1 MKQKFVTNLVLIIL
15 LNLLI
20 KPLWIFGIDR
30 HVQVIT
36 GPEVFGM
43 YTTLLSVSFLMN
55 ILLDL
60 GITNYN
66 NRNISQNHQLLRK
79 NFSNIVALKFI
90 LALVYCIVVFS
101 VAGIL
106 GYDSQRFAI
115 LAFLVLNQ
123 FLTSFTL
130 YLRSNIAGM
139 QMHTA
144 NSLISVLDRAL
155 MIVFC
160 AVLIWGG
167 LTDKPFQ
174 IEWFVYAQ
182 TAAYLI
188 TTLFTFGIVLWKS
201 KFPRFRF
208 DRLFFIVVLK
218 QSLPYA
224 LLVLLMTA
232 YTRADMVIIDKVM
245 GGPTQAGIYNHGFRL
260 FDAAYQF
267 AMLFAVLLFPMFSK
281 MLAQKDS
288 IVELTRLSSL
298 LLFVPSIAFAVGSM
312 FYREEIMILMEYEE
326 VVASASI
333 YSLLMFAFLGM
344 AGTIIYGTLLTA
356 NGNLRILNLTS
367 AIALVINITLNIIL
381 IPKYM
386 ALGAAITAVVTQ
398 GFVGLSQY
406 LIAARKF
413 KFGVDPRLIF
423 KLAVFILGVLGLG
436 LGSKQIDYSWWVR
449 FLGMLA
455 SSMILAM
462 ALNLIDLKSM
472 IKLVFNG
479 EEMREGKAG
488 QK

>member
-1 MKQKFVTNLVLIIL
+1 
-15 LNLLI
+15 
-20 KPLWIFGIDR
+20 
-30 HVQVIT
+30 
-36 GPEVFGM
+36 
-43 YTTLLSVSFLMN
+43 MN
-55 ILLDL
+55 IAVNCRLLQK
-60 GITNYN
+60 G
-66 NRNISQNHQLLRK
+66 QLE
-79 NFSNIVALKFI
+79 
-90 LALVYCIVVFS
+90 
-101 VAGIL
+101 GIL

-155 MIVFC
+155 MILFC
-160 AVLIWGG
+160 AALIWGG

-281 MLAQKDS
+281 MLAEKDS

-356 NGNLRILNLTS
+356 NGNLKILNITS
-367 AIALVINITLNIIL
+367 AIAVVINITLNIIL

-386 ALGAAITAVVTQ
+386 AFGAAITAVVTQ
-398 GFVGLSQY
+398 SFVGFSQY
-406 LIAARKF
+406 VIAARKF
-413 KFGVDPRLIF
+413 KFGFDPKLIF

-436 LGSKQIDYSWWVR
+436 LGSKQIEYLWWVR
-449 FLGMLA
+449 FLGMLT

-479 EEMREGKAG
+479 EEIRKGKAG
-488 QK
+488 Q